1 MSFTRSPK
9 QNAYSKVRT
18 EPRLQSRSSAV
29 IEFLGPVPSTAGDAG
44 VWLIRCLAGWLAGLS
59 IRDNERLLCCA
70 NTNTTIIRTALKLRL
85 SVLNATLCCSDFR
98 SVACKYRHRRRVAL
112 SVATTS

>member
-44 VWLIRCLAGWLAGLS
+44 VWLIRCLAGW
-59 IRDNERLLCCA
+59 IVTEIELL
-70 NTNTTIIRTALKLRL
+70 
-85 SVLNATLCCSDFR
+85 R
-98 SVACKYRHRRRVAL
+98 SVQGGAAVSGDASRCP
-112 SVATTS
+112 